1 MGGRDKTHPQDDE
14 GKGARL
20 PLTSVIGTHTTIMY
34 RGNQRALEWLEV
46 GALCHTQELGVQAR
60 ILEEP
65 KASPS
70 SKSQLTTLVYV
81 YCGVGHELSHTS
93 VTG

>member
-1 MGGRDKTHPQDDE
+1 M
-14 GKGARL
+14 
-20 PLTSVIGTHTTIMY
+20 SVIGTHTTIMY

-70 SKSQLTTLVYV
+70 SKSQKYQAEELRTLMIDHPGLCVLW
-81 YCGVGHELSHTS
+81 GRA
-93 VTG
+93 